1 MQSTATVLDELF
13 ELYLTKGQSNYYG
26 EQVTQLEHASQT
38 AELAISNGADEE
50 QIIAAFFHDIGHIC
64 ATEHSEKLEIYGVKN
79 HEDLGGEYMKK
90 IGFANRIVY
99 LIKNHVQAKRYL
111 TYSDPVYL
119 KTLSHAS
126 LMTLKAQGGPMTEL
140 EAVYFE
146 LQPDFNYVIALRRWD
161 EEAKIPGKPIM
172 DLNMLRE
179 ICEQNLNQKFV
190 PKQ

>member
-64 ATEHSEKLEIYGVKN
+64 ATEHSEKIEIYGVKN

-126 LMTLKAQGGPMTEL
+126 LMTLKA
-140 EAVYFE
+140 
-146 LQPDFNYVIALRRWD
+146 
-161 EEAKIPGKPIM
+161 
-172 DLNMLRE
+172 RE
-179 ICEQNLNQKFV
+179 DR
-190 PKQ
+190 